1 MDTHLDLS
9 LAASYTSH
17 SQIARVVTE
26 GWVAENMYCPR
37 CGCSHLTHLNR
48 GCVDRSTARGGFHR
62 EGILAI
68 RLLNPST
75 VFPIP
80 IESNRASLLLA

>member
-37 CGCSHLTHLNR
+37 CGCSHLTHLTANR
-48 GCVDRSTARGGFHR
+48 PVADLPVPTAVKY
-62 EGILAI
+62 
-68 RLLNPST
+68 LNPRRSRD
-75 VFPIP
+75 PLEEKLLMGPMIP
-80 IESNRASLLLA
+80 